1 RFSERNSRRRQQI
14 PRRKKREG
22 RFDRS
27 LAPIA
32 PQPRGSCLGVF
43 LAFCLL
49 TRVTRHGTSCTMT
62 SRKADTAKV
71 RSPLTELEND
81 VMQAVWKIAPCTVES
96 VHEIVSRKHKLKEA
110 STRTLLR
117 RLEKKGYLTHE
128 SDGRAYVYR
137 AAEPA
142 RSIAA
147 RAVKQII
154 DRFCRGSVEELVS
167 GMVESKV
174 LSEREMAQLE
184 KFVRSRRAK

>member
-1 RFSERNSRRRQQI
+1 
-14 PRRKKREG
+14 
-22 RFDRS
+22 
-27 LAPIA
+27 
-32 PQPRGSCLGVF
+32 
-43 LAFCLL
+43 
-49 TRVTRHGTSCTMT
+49 MT

-96 VHEIVSRKHKLKEA
+96 VHEIVSRNHKLKEA

-142 RSIAA
+142 RNIAA

-174 LSEREMAQLE
+174 LSEREMIQLE
-184 KFVRSRRAK
+184 KFVRSRKSR